1 MRHGRDRADRRNG
14 QGLVEF
20 ALILPVALV
29 IVMFAL
35 DFGRVFY
42 ASVTLNNASRIG
54 ADYAATHPYAW
65 DGVPTSRDDIEKA
78 AYVARINRE
87 LASIPCAAS
96 VPGPPVFTGASLA
109 LGQPAKVTLTCGFSL
124 ITPIVGGILGSP
136 LKLSA
141 SSVFPIRTG
150 LEDKEV
156 PLPPCFNQAI
166 VPLVKGIT
174 PAQALIEIQSV
185 GLVANGVADAS
196 QKGKPNDVKSQ
207 SPSGGNCIDFGLT
220 VTYVYKP

>member
-109 LGQPAKVTLTCGFSL
+109 LGQPAK
-124 ITPIVGGILGSP
+124 
-136 LKLSA
+136 
-141 SSVFPIRTG
+141 
-150 LEDKEV
+150 EV